1 MTTQHSLEH
10 QILIAM
16 PTLTNSWFDKT
27 VVYIVE
33 DNEYGSM
40 GLTLNLPHSINI
52 EQLLEHFNLVADQS
66 LDYLNQKVLLGGPV
80 EMEHGFILHK
90 DDNQTW
96 QKSLPLRDNLVMTV
110 SEDFLKALAQGTG
123 PKKFIACLGFAG
135 WEKGQLADEI
145 QGNSWLSIPYNES
158 LLFEVPTH
166 DKWRVALGTLGISP
180 EFLSMEAGH
189 D

>member
-1 MTTQHSLEH
+1 MTIEHSFEH

-16 PTLTNSWFDKT
+16 PTLTNTWFDKT

-40 GLTLNLPHSINI
+40 GLTLNSPHNINI
-52 EQLLEHFNLVADQS
+52 EQLLEHFNLNGEED
-66 LDYLNQKVLLGGPV
+66 LPYLTQQVLLGGPV
-80 EMEHGFILHK
+80 EIEHGFILHE
-90 DDNQTW
+90 NNGQSW
-96 QKSLPLRDNLVMTV
+96 QKSLPLNGNLAMSV
-110 SEDFLKALAQGTG
+110 SEDVLKSLAEGTG

-145 QGNSWLSIPYNES
+145 RGNSWLTIPYNES
-158 LLFEVPTH
+158 LLFDVPAH
-166 DKWRVALGTLGISP
+166 DKWRVALGTLGIAP

-189 D
+189 G